1 MTIENKNICLFFKFG
16 YCKFKA
22 KCKKKHVTQVCDDE
36 KCSQTQCEKRHPRL
50 CKFFSNYGTCK
61 LGNDCAYKH
70 GKSKEYEN
78 LEKKM
83 NEVLEK
89 SREKDEL
96 IKDLIEDVKKLLRKN
111 EEKDGLIK
119 ELVKEVKDLKVKAN
133 QDLIEDQEE
142 TTGRE
147 EVDDFVRASKKSL
160 KLLDSME
167 ADIKKTRKKENI
179 KKKFKD
185 HVDKVKEEMYSCDVA
200 LPSHLTFILNVIMGD
215 FLWQKNHVDEKE
227 DELEAIDSSRK
238 EFKSFLNDPVKLSE
252 CNPGMV
258 RA

>member
-1 MTIENKNICLFFKFG
+1 
-16 YCKFKA
+16 
-22 KCKKKHVTQVCDDE
+22 
-36 KCSQTQCEKRHPRL
+36 
-50 CKFFSNYGTCK
+50 
-61 LGNDCAYKH
+61 
-70 GKSKEYEN
+70 
-78 LEKKM
+78 M

-133 QDLIEDQEE
+133 QDLIEDKEE

-167 ADIKKTRKKENI
+167 ADIKKTRRKKI
-179 KKKFKD
+179 VKKKFKD
-185 HVDKVKEEMYSCDVA
+185 HVE
-200 LPSHLTFILNVIMGD
+200 
-215 FLWQKNHVDEKE
+215 
-227 DELEAIDSSRK
+227 
-238 EFKSFLNDPVKLSE
+238 
-252 CNPGMV
+252 
-258 RA
+258 